1 MEEFTMRSD
10 GTRSQI
16 RNQLAFE
23 DRDQTMIC
31 PDRSIDQMIRNLYVK
46 IAFDI
51 NPSSLIDEDYEL
63 IRVLSAHPAIQKRLG
78 GDKNEI

>member
-46 IAFDI
+46 IVFDT
-51 NPSSLIDEDYEL
+51 NPSSLIDGDYEL
-63 IRVLSAHPAIQKRLG
+63 IRAISVHPAIQKRLEEA
-78 GDKNEI
+78 KNEI